1 MIEIALII
9 AAMALM
15 AGKKKVKTPIFGQLT
30 LTNDLALEYLK
41 SSLDGFTRRATR
53 IIWITPL
60 EAQAKGYSVPDWV
73 IQNYEKFEWSAIVY
87 DESNDVLPLF
97 VYQNSALQELE
108 KLLAQFESNGAE
120 IVQDSPRQMTI
131 TFGDTPCVMRFWRN
145 EKGGK
150 FARYHLEVKDE

>member
-15 AGKKKVKTPIFGQLT
+15 AGKKKATAPIFGQLT

-41 SSLDGFTRRATR
+41 SSLDGFTRRATK
-53 IIWITPL
+53 ILWITPL
-60 EAQAKGYSVPDWV
+60 EAQAKGYSIPDWV

-108 KLLAQFESNGAE
+108 KKLAEFEAEGAE
-120 IVQDSPRQMTI
+120 IVQDSPRSMTI
-131 TFGDTPCVMRFWRN
+131 NFGDNPAVMRFWRN